1 MKEEH
6 YSNSPEYLKVVSP
19 IYYDELENC
28 RKEIQS
34 MLNEFLETPNNELTR
49 SLIKVKAQNIVDT
62 YICERKI
69 PDFITLNDFE
79 IEVNYKQI

>member
-1 MKEEH
+1 MFED
-6 YSNSPEYLKVVSP
+6 LKVVSP

-49 SLIKVKAQNIVDT
+49 SLIKVKAQNIVDM
-62 YICERKI
+62 YICEQKN

-79 IEVNYKQI
+79 IKVNYKQI

>member
-1 MKEEH
+1 MGIKINYNMEKEL
-6 YSNSPEYLKVVSP
+6 YIAP

-49 SLIKVKAQNIVDT
+49 SLIKIKAQNIVDM
-62 YICERKI
+62 YICEQKI
-69 PDFITLNDFE
+69 PDFITLNDFKL
-79 IEVNYKQI
+79 EVNYKKI

>member
-1 MKEEH
+1 MK
-6 YSNSPEYLKVVSP
+6 NISP

-49 SLIKVKAQNIVDT
+49 TLIKAKAENIVDM
-62 YICERKI
+62 YIREQKI
-69 PDFITLNDFE
+69 PNFITLNNFE

>member
-1 MKEEH
+1 MKII
-6 YSNSPEYLKVVSP
+6 SP
-19 IYYDELENC
+19 IYYDALENC

-49 SLIKVKAQNIVDT
+49 NLVKAKAENIVDM
-62 YICERKI
+62 YIREQKI
-69 PDFITLNDFE
+69 PNFITLNDFE